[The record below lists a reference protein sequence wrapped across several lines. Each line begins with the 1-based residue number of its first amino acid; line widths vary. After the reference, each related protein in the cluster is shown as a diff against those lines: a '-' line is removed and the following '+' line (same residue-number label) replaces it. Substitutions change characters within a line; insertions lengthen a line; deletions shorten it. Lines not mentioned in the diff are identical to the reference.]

1 MVQIL
6 QYLEQEKQT
15 LKEREEQWLEERA
28 KIQGTIPAD
37 GNKQDGRGEI
47 VESLEPTVEE
57 KTAENTAT

>member
-1 MVQIL
+1 MVGR
-6 QYLEQEKQT
+6 T
-15 LKEREEQWLEERA
+15 A